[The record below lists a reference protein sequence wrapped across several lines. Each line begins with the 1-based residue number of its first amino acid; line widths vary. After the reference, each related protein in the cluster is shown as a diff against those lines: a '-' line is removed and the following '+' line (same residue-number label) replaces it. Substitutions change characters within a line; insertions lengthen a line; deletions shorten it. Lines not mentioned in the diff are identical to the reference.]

1 MRRVQIEP
9 RQPSRSRYHRVFTAE
24 GHRGPQRGKG
34 RRTIS
39 QTPLR
44 SSVLSAVNNRPDR
57 RVGRPRAGS
66 GSGCT
71 HLRWALPLSIVLIA
85 SVAHADVRS
94 VGPEGIQAAI
104 DGAADGDVIEVP
116 PGVYHEHVRVDRRV
130 TLRGRGGV
138 LDGDGRGTVLRIAAA
153 RARVEGL
160 TVTRSG
166 IDIGAPDACIYVEES
181 AQGAVLERNHLTRC
195 AFGIWIHRTPGARV
209 HANHVAGR
217 SDLRAADRGN
227 GIHLFDASHLTVTNN
242 VVEGARDGIYVS
254 ATDDSLIANNRTDH
268 QRYGIHYMYS
278 QRNTLRGNHSSHNIG
293 GIALMQS
300 HDLVVEDNRAVDNER
315 FGILFRDAQ
324 YCSIARNHLRENGQ
338 GMFFFSSTDNEIV
351 DNELTHNDIGA
362 KIWAGSL
369 RNHIVGNRFIG
380 NRQPIFFVG
389 ARDLTVGAG
398 GHGNYW
404 SDYIGWD
411 QDGDGVGEVP
421 YRVDSLT
428 AVLIHRYPGAVL
440 LLRSPA
446 LELLSELEQE
456 MPILRVPTVV
466 DPSPSIRS
474 GR

>member
-1 MRRVQIEP
+1 M
-9 RQPSRSRYHRVFTAE
+9 
-24 GHRGPQRGKG
+24 
-34 RRTIS
+34 
-39 QTPLR
+39 
-44 SSVLSAVNNRPDR
+44 
-57 RVGRPRAGS
+57 
-66 GSGCT
+66 
-71 HLRWALPLSIVLIA
+71 RWALPLVLLLTA
-85 SVAHADVRS
+85 SSARADVHR
-94 VGPEGIQAAI
+94 VGADGIQAAI
-104 DGAADGDVIEVP
+104 ERAADGDVVEVP
-116 PGVYHEHVRVDRRV
+116 PGIYREHVRVDRRI

-138 LDGDGRGTVLRIAAA
+138 LDGEGRGTVLRVAAA
-153 RARVEGL
+153 GARIEGL
-160 TVTRSG
+160 TVTASG
-166 IDIGAPDACIYVEES
+166 VDIGAPDACIYVEES
-181 AQGAVLERNHLTRC
+181 ADGAVLDRNHLTRC
-195 AFGIWIHRTPGARV
+195 AFGIWVHRAPRVRV
-209 HANHVAGR
+209 HRNHVEGR
-217 SDLRAADRGN
+217 SDLRASDRGN
-227 GIHLFDASHLTVTNN
+227 GIHLFDASYLTVTNN

-254 ATDDSLIANNRTDH
+254 ATDDSVIANNRTDH

-278 QRNTLRGNHSSHNIG
+278 QRNTLRGNHSSHNLG

-300 HDLVVEDNRAVDNER
+300 RELIVEDNRADHNER

-324 YCSIARNHLRENGQ
+324 SCSIARNRMRENGQ

-351 DNELTHNDIGA
+351 DNELVHNDIGA

-369 RNHIVGNRFIG
+369 RNHIVGNLFVG
-380 NRQPIFFVG
+380 NRQPVFFVA
-389 ARDLTVGAG
+389 ARDLVVGED

-446 LELLSELEQE
+446 LELLSELEQK

-466 DPSPSIRS
+466 DRSPSIRR